1 MQQLIAILSLQ
12 FISSRLAR
20 VPVVQRLSSSMPVF
34 EVEEKFSLTNR
45 NRDQLETRLRNLGF
59 STSCSVHMIDWYY
72 DNADFDLTR
81 RDCWLRCRETVGDPD
96 SRQWQLKRRA
106 ITRDARSAAVYEEI
120 EGHRAIDDVSAIL
133 MKHRKSGTE
142 AMKKTLL
149 TISLPSQDAASDNTP
164 IPSMPISELAV
175 FAKIM
180 TQRSSWKA
188 SCGPFQQL
196 TVDLD
201 MTDYGYAVGEVEAVV
216 AESDQ
221 IEAARTLVRKLVQ
234 AMDVSSPSDEAS
246 GKMECFL
253 KRYRPDVYRICVESG
268 VI

>member
-1 MQQLIAILSLQ
+1 MQLIAFLSLQ
-12 FISSRLAR
+12 FISYRLAR
-20 VPVVQRLSSSMPVF
+20 VPLVQRLSSSMPVF
-34 EVEEKFSLTNR
+34 EVEEKFSLADR
-45 NRDQLETRLRNLGF
+45 NRDHLEARLRNLGF
-59 STSCSVHMIDWYY
+59 STSHSVHMVDWYY
-72 DNADFDLTR
+72 DNADFDLIE
-81 RDCWLRCRETVGDPD
+81 RDCWLRCRETDGDPV

-106 ITRDARSAAVYEEI
+106 ITRDASSAAVYEEI
-120 EGHRAIDDVSAIL
+120 EGQRAIDNVSSIL
-133 MKHRKSGTE
+133 LNHRKMRFDTMNQKLSPII
-142 AMKKTLL
+142 LL
-149 TISLPSQDAASDNTP
+149 SPDCARDIAP
-164 IPSMPISELAV
+164 IPSLPISELSV
-175 FAKIM
+175 FAKIV

-221 IEAARTLVRKLVQ
+221 IEAARTLVRGLVQ
-234 AMDVSSPSDEAS
+234 ALDVSSPSDEAS

-268 VI
+268 VM